1 MKARVV
7 GASVSAKVLRAACT
21 KADVPAKDVRT
32 VGARAW
38 VELPGEQRDG
48 MLARLAETLATGL
61 MVIDVDVPEAAAS
74 DPAVPASVAAG
85 VQASRATYRGVEEDV
100 SEEARQLVQTGRV
113 PAAAGPSELAW
124 ALTGDPSA
132 SGSAEEQWANALVDK
147 LVADGALEL
156 RGSERPLAGLAQV
169 LQTPGR
175 DLGDRLLADLIDS
188 PTIDEVFADADQLAA
203 AARATKPKR

>member
-1 MKARVV
+1 MRATVV

-38 VELPGEQRDG
+38 VELPSEQRDG
-48 MLARLAETLATGL
+48 VLARLAETLATGL
-61 MVIDVDVPEAAAS
+61 MVIDVDVP
-74 DPAVPASVAAG
+74 DPAVPAPAAEG

-113 PAAAGPSELAW
+113 SAGASELAW

-188 PTIDEVFADADQLAA
+188 PAIDEVFADADQLAA